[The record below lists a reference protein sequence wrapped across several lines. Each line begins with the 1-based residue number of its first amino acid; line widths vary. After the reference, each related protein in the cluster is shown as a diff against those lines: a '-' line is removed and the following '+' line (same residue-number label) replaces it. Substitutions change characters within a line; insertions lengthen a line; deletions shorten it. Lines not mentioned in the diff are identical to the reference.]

1 MWSRSW
7 VKSMGK
13 SSRLSK
19 YHLIHFKVAQMEY
32 QGNER
37 RREAKELSDLAN
49 KLLSL
54 HDDVSEIKG
63 ALRDLTSAITKLALI
78 EERQTVTN
86 ASIERAFGAISRV
99 EDRLSEIERL
109 TPMNNQ
115 SRMWVERFMLA
126 LTGAALMFIWEAVK
140 K

>member
-1 MWSRSW
+1 
-7 VKSMGK
+7 
-13 SSRLSK
+13 
-19 YHLIHFKVAQMEY
+19 MEY

>member
-1 MWSRSW
+1 
-7 VKSMGK
+7 
-13 SSRLSK
+13 
-19 YHLIHFKVAQMEY
+19 MEY

-109 TPMNNQ
+109 TPINNQ
-115 SRMWVERFMLA
+115 SRVWVERFMLA